1 MSTYKE
7 IFGKA
12 IKSIAGDPNPSPVTY
27 TVTVANPGSG
37 NKYYIDGVLTP
48 TLELYEGNTYN
59 FDYSGASSHPFRFSA
74 TSDGTH
80 NSGTEYTSGVSVDSN
95 ITTIVVQV
103 GAPTL
108 YYYCSSHSGMGGTA
122 LTPAADSTLEGQI
135 WYNESLGKFRSVL
148 ATGAWS
154 SAPSIATGR
163 YLLASAGA
171 TYNATIIFGGVT
183 NPGSSYRTQTES
195 YNGTTWS
202 EVNDMGTGRFLPAKN
217 VGTATAAL
225 AAGGYTGSTV
235 SNVEEFN
242 GTSWSAETALPAAN
256 RNQAGFGT
264 QTAGVVAGGN
274 LPPITTT
281 AIKYDGS
288 SWTSANAL
296 PVAKE
301 QMSGSGTETAGL
313 VIGGRPPS
321 GNVATVEEFDGT
333 NFSSGGALLV
343 AQAGNIGA
351 GTQTDTYQYTA
362 YGASPLTSTSN
373 YDGTSWTANVNM
385 ATAISSG
392 GGSTGQG
399 AGFSQIQGGGSTPST
414 SSSTTSQE
422 FNFSIYSPVA
432 ATWSS
437 GGSLNTARE
446 NGAVSGSK
454 TAGLYAGGKV
464 YPNSFQ
470 NASEEYNGT
479 SWAEG
484 NNLGTARSN
493 IGGAGTQ
500 TAGLAAG
507 GTNGAPGSSGV
518 QTATE
523 EYGGTSWTAG
533 GALSTARMNTSTAGL
548 QTAAFMAGGINSS
561 NNLVTTV
568 EHYNGSSWTSG
579 TAMPG
584 ERSNSAAAGTQTAGL
599 AFGGYVPPSYAFAN
613 TTIEYDGE
621 GWTAG
626 GNLSVARYGLGG
638 FGSQTNA
645 VAFAGTT
652 PPNSNSNSTELYNG
666 TSWSTAPNLATSRT
680 GFSPSGSYNSG
691 TDGFA
696 AGGSQAGNPMNAQ
709 TEEWSPEVIALD
721 YKNISS
727 S

>member
-12 IKSIAGDPNPSPVTY
+12 IKSIAGDPNPSPVNY
-27 TVTVANPGSG
+27 TVTVQSVDGA
-37 NKYYIDGVLTP
+37 NKYFIDGVLIP

-59 FDYSGASSHPFRFSA
+59 FDYSAASSHPFRFSA

-95 ITTIVVQV
+95 ITTIVVPV

-135 WYNESLGKFRSVL
+135 WYNETLGKFRSVL

-183 NPGSSYRTQTES
+183 NPGSSYRAQTES

-202 EVNDMGTGRFLPAKN
+202 EINDMGTGRFLPAKN
-217 VGTATAAL
+217 IGTSTAAL

-235 SNVEEFN
+235 ANVEEFN
-242 GTSWSAETALPAAN
+242 GTNWSEETNLPAAN

-281 AIKYDGS
+281 ALKYDGS

-362 YGASPLTSTSN
+362 YGPTPLTSTSN

-385 ATAISSG
+385 ATAISSA

-414 SSSTTSQE
+414 PSSTTSQE
-422 FNFSIYSPVA
+422 FNFTIYSPVA

-437 GGSLNTARE
+437 
-446 NGAVSGSK
+446 
-454 TAGLYAGGKV
+454 
-464 YPNSFQ
+464 
-470 NASEEYNGT
+470 
-479 SWAEG
+479 
-484 NNLGTARSN
+484 
-493 IGGAGTQ
+493 
-500 TAGLAAG
+500 
-507 GTNGAPGSSGV
+507 
-518 QTATE
+518 
-523 EYGGTSWTAG
+523 
-533 GALSTARMNTSTAGL
+533 
-548 QTAAFMAGGINSS
+548 
-561 NNLVTTV
+561 
-568 EHYNGSSWTSG
+568 
-579 TAMPG
+579 
-584 ERSNSAAAGTQTAGL
+584 
-599 AFGGYVPPSYAFAN
+599 
-613 TTIEYDGE
+613 
-621 GWTAG
+621 
-626 GNLSVARYGLGG
+626 
-638 FGSQTNA
+638 
-645 VAFAGTT
+645 
-652 PPNSNSNSTELYNG
+652 
-666 TSWSTAPNLATSRT
+666 
-680 GFSPSGSYNSG
+680 
-691 TDGFA
+691 
-696 AGGSQAGNPMNAQ
+696 
-709 TEEWSPEVIALD
+709 
-721 YKNISS
+721 
-727 S
+727 